1 MFSGKSTADGQ
12 AAPLAVGDPSAA
24 AAAAAKVEAEAEAEH
39 PAEAH
44 RRKEQERR
52 DADRKR
58 RRVMEEAA
66 VMARETKHLKEA
78 EKEQE
83 VLARFAYLSALAPP
97 R

>member
-24 AAAAAKVEAEAEAEH
+24 AAAAAKVEAEAEH
-39 PAEAH
+39 PAEAQ

-66 VMARETKHLKEA
+66 VTARETKHLKEA